1 MPKLT
6 QLILLRLKTKQTQ
19 KKIRINFKSNSNK
32 DRFLTVR
39 TFQLVNKQIKIIK
52 ITKTQL
58 FNPQF
63 RTNKFKTTEST
74 LIFTNTRKKDKLDS
88 TCKQIVYK
96 EVNYLSIKFLIIK
109 DIRLCNKIL
118 ITDCRHQTIFL
129 SQTI

>member
-32 DRFLTVR
+32 DHFPTVR

-58 FNPQF
+58 FNHQF

>member
-1 MPKLT
+1 VPKLT

-32 DRFLTVR
+32 DHFPTVR

-96 EVNYLSIKFLIIK
+96 EGNCLSIKFLIIK

-118 ITDCRHQTIFL
+118 ITGCRHQTIFL

>member
-118 ITDCRHQTIFL
+118 ITGCRHQTIFL

>member
-32 DRFLTVR
+32 DHFPTVR

>member
-6 QLILLRLKTKQTQ
+6 QSILLRLKTKQTQ
-19 KKIRINFKSNSNK
+19 KKIRINFKSSSSK

-39 TFQLVNKQIKIIK
+39 TFQLASKLKKIIK

>member
-39 TFQLVNKQIKIIK
+39 TFQLASKLKKIIK